1 MQYMR
6 KWGKKSMK
14 RLFVLLVAL
23 GFVLVF
29 VASCGRSASASAPT
43 STPGSSGGGGNVTD
57 VHMGVQSFLQS
68 SITIKK
74 GDSLNLVNDASDIHL
89 IGLGQWVNGS
99 PKPETEPGAPQVQ
112 SLEFTG
118 PSSHVV
124 GPWNTPGT
132 YHLYCTIHQNMQ
144 LTVIVQ

>member
-1 MQYMR
+1 M
-6 KWGKKSMK
+6 KKVF
-14 RLFVLLVAL
+14 LLLVAL

-29 VASCGRSASASAPT
+29 VAACGPGASASAPGGSTPT
-43 STPGSSGGGGNVTD
+43 STPSNSGSANVTD
-57 VHMGVQSFLQS
+57 VHMGMQSFLQS
-68 SITIKK
+68 SVTIKK

-89 IGLGQWVNGS
+89 ISLGQWVNGS
-99 PKPETEPGAPQVQ
+99 PKPETEPGAPQVHG
-112 SLEFTG
+112 LEFTG
-118 PSSHVV
+118 QASHLV

>member
-1 MQYMR
+1 
-6 KWGKKSMK
+6 MK

-23 GFVLVF
+23 GFMLVF
-29 VASCGRSASASAPT
+29 VAACGRGATVSAPT
-43 STPGSSGGGGNVTD
+43 STPTSSSSGSGNAAE

-68 SITIKK
+68 SVTIKK
-74 GDSLNLVNDASDIHL
+74 GASLKLINDASDVHL
-89 IGLGQWVNGS
+89 ISLGQWVNGS
-99 PKPETEPGAPQVQ
+99 PKPEKEPGAAQVH

-118 PSSHVV
+118 QASHMV